1 MKYYVDNNAHGNGNG
16 SSWGSAW
23 NSFSSIDWSVTK
35 PGDTVYI
42 SGGSTSQT
50 YNETLNVGASGSASG
65 KITITKGTDP
75 GHNGDVILDGGN
87 HLSAG
92 VVLNGKN
99 HVEVSN
105 LDVKNFAGAGF
116 VVKNATAG
124 VLVEHNSVY
133 SGDPGGGNARGYDVR
148 NSSGHDAVV
157 VRENSFSTPTNTAAQ
172 TDGIWSSGN
181 NGVLFENNHIVISN
195 SNMSGHSDGI
205 QSFQDFNITVKGN
218 LFEQANSAPY
228 NNHGAWLSN
237 TRDGG
242 TISFHDN
249 VVKTPNLT
257 QDSAVTH
264 WAESSWTEH
273 GSADIFNNTI
283 IGGGR
288 ALNFE
293 NSPDVEI
300 YNNVLQPSSGGVAIY
315 SAAGSPAPSH
325 VDYNQF
331 PGSSNVVARLG
342 GSDLTWSQWQAK
354 GYDAHGVLGV
364 NAAPAPAPQAS
375 SAPEVPG
382 TTDTLVLRVSE
393 DAWQGDAQFIVK
405 VDGTQVGGINTV
417 TASHAAGQT
426 QDVVLTGNWGHGQHQ
441 MTVDF
446 INDAWG
452 GTPSTDRNLH
462 VEGIL
467 ANGVAQS
474 DDHATLFSSGPVHFD
489 VLIA

>member
-1 MKYYVDNNAHGNGNG
+1 MKYYVDNTVGSNGDG
-16 SSWGSAW
+16 SSWDSAW
-23 NSFSSIDWSVTK
+23 NSLSSINWSVTK

-42 SGGSTSQT
+42 SGGDTGQT
-50 YNETLNVGASGSASG
+50 YNEALTVGASGSASG
-65 KITITKGTDP
+65 KIAITKGTDP
-75 GHNGDVILDGGN
+75 GHDGDVILDGGN

-116 VVKNATAG
+116 LVKNATAG
-124 VLVEHNSVY
+124 VLIEHNSVY

-148 NSSGHDAVV
+148 DSSGHDAVI

-181 NGVLFENNHIVISN
+181 NGVLFESNRIVISN
-195 SNMSGHSDGI
+195 SNTNGHSDGI

-242 TISFHDN
+242 TISFQDN

-264 WAESSWTEH
+264 WAESSWPEH
-273 GSADIFNNTI
+273 GTADIFNNTI
-283 IGGGR
+283 IGGQR

-293 NSPDVEI
+293 NSPDVEV
-300 YNNVLQPSSGGVAIY
+300 YNNVLQPSSGGIAIY
-315 SAAGSPAPSH
+315 SAGSSPAPANI
-325 VDYNQF
+325 DYNQF
-331 PGSSNVVARLG
+331 AGSSNVVAHLG
-342 GSDLTWSQWQAK
+342 GTNLSWSQWQAK
-354 GYDAHGVLGV
+354 GYDAHGGLGTS
-364 NAAPAPAPQAS
+364 AAPAPALQAP
-375 SAPEVPG
+375 SAPEAPS

-405 VDGTQVGGINTV
+405 VDGMQVGGINTV
-417 TASHAAGQT
+417 TASRAAGQT
-426 QDVVLTGNWGHGQHQ
+426 QDVVLTGNWSEGQHQ

-446 INDAWG
+446 LNDAWG
-452 GTPSTDRNLH
+452 GTPNTDRNLH
-462 VEGIL
+462 VESIL
-467 ANGVAQS
+467 ANGAAQS
-474 DDHATLFSSGPVHFD
+474 DDQATLHSSGPVNFD